1 MYFRVYKDRVKRKTD
16 TAFVKRAKGLV
27 AGFLAFLFCINL
39 GRIGWI
45 MAFHG
50 EEYRQAAVESQ
61 LYDQTID
68 AIRGTIYD
76 RNMTPLVTS
85 TSAWILCANP
95 NEIRKVFSKYDES
108 HLKEYYSYLSKGLAK
123 ILGLKA
129 KEVKKLIKKE
139 NSQYVRIRKEITPS
153 EKIALQAFLEEEYV
167 FYVTVETSSWGKT
180 KTEEKKRTIKPAS
193 CFSYENDSTRVYAQ
207 SHLASTVLG
216 VVNDENNG
224 VTGLESYYNSTLT
237 GESGRIVTAKDS
249 RGQVLDSSFE
259 TVFDAS
265 EGNGVVTTIDQ
276 NIQSYLENAL
286 EQAKKNINSESVYG
300 IVMDVDTGAVLAMSE
315 KPDFDLTNPGTLNE
329 YADTT
334 LLKTFEKGSEE
345 YNEEYSRLLYEQWSS
360 ACVTDTYEPGS
371 TFKIFGASAAIEE
384 GTASLNTTYNCVG
397 YNRIKD
403 ITYHCANSR
412 AHGHQTL
419 TQMLMNSCN
428 CGFINVGQTLGIE
441 RYMKYFEAFGF
452 TERTGIDIGNEAYP
466 YVHNAETMSVVDL
479 ASTSFG
485 QTFRITPLQLITA
498 TCAIANGGKLMKPYL
513 VQSVVDGEG
522 NIVSQ
527 TEPTVVRNVISQST
541 SQKVVS
547 MMEAVVEAGTGKNA
561 YLAGYR
567 VAGKTATAQKLDD
580 SAEQEIYVASFVCF
594 APADDPEVAILI
606 CVDNGP
612 GEIRGGGALA
622 APIAKDVMSSTLS
635 YLNIE
640 PRYTESELKK
650 ISGTTPSLTGK
661 NVSQAKI
668 AAAAE
673 GYVTR
678 VVGNGDTV
686 ISQVPAARQT
696 IPSGGVIVLYTETDM
711 KAQEVEVPDFSGLTV
726 SQVNSLAV
734 SKGINAVFSG
744 PTDASGTVSYSQ
756 DFPAGA
762 VVEAGS
768 RITVYFKAEVID
780 ED

>member
-1 MYFRVYKDRVKRKTD
+1 MYFRLYKDRVKRKTD
-16 TAFVKRAKGLV
+16 TTFVKRAKGLV
-27 AGFLAFLFCINL
+27 AGFLVFLFCVNL

-61 LYDQTID
+61 LYDETIE

-95 NEIRKVFSKYDES
+95 NEIRKLFSKYDES
-108 HLKEYYSYLSKGLAK
+108 YLNEYYSYLAKGIAK
-123 ILGLKA
+123 ILDLEA
-129 KEVKKLIKKE
+129 KDVKKLLKKE
-139 NSQYVRIRKEITPS
+139 DSQYVRIKKEVTPS
-153 EKIALQAFLEEEYV
+153 EKIALQAFLEEKYI
-167 FYVTVETSSWGKT
+167 FYVSVETTSWGKT
-180 KTEEKKRTIKPAS
+180 TTEEKKKSVSPSS

-224 VTGLESYYNSTLT
+224 VTGLESYYNSILT

-265 EGNGVVTTIDQ
+265 EGNGIVITIDA

-286 EQAKKNINSESVYG
+286 EQALNSINSESVYG
-300 IVMDVDTGAVLAMSE
+300 IVMDVDTGAILAMSE
-315 KPDFDLTNPGTLNE
+315 KPDFDLTSPGTLND
-329 YADTT
+329 YADTS
-334 LLKTFEKGSEE
+334 LLKTFESGSEE
-345 YNEEYSRLLYEQWSS
+345 YNTEYSRLLYEQWSS
-360 ACVTDTYEPGS
+360 SCVTDTYEPGS

-384 GTASLNTTYNCVG
+384 GTASLNTTYTCVG
-397 YNRIKD
+397 YNRVAD
-403 ITYHCANSR
+403 TTYHCANNR
-412 AHGHQTL
+412 AHGYQTL

-441 RYMKYFEAFGF
+441 SYMKYFEAFGF
-452 TERTGIDIGNEAYP
+452 TERTGIDIGNEAYS
-466 YVHNAETMSVVDL
+466 YVHNAETMSIVDL

-485 QTFRITPLQLITA
+485 QSFRITPLQLITA

-513 VQSVVDGEG
+513 VQSVVDSEA

-527 TEPTVVRNVISQST
+527 TEPTVVRNVISEST
-541 SQKVVS
+541 SQKVTS

-580 SAEQEIYVASFVCF
+580 NSEQEIYVASFVCF

-606 CVDNGP
+606 CVENGA

-622 APIAKDVMSSTLS
+622 APIAKEVMSSTLS

-650 ISGTTPSLTGK
+650 ISGTTPALIGK
-661 NVSQAKI
+661 NISQAKVS
-668 AAAAE
+668 AAAE
-673 GYVTR
+673 GYSTR
-678 VVGNGDTV
+678 VVGDGDTV
-686 ISQVPAARQT
+686 ISQVPASGQT
-696 IPSGGVIVLYTETDM
+696 IPSGGVVVLYTETDM
-711 KAQEVEVPDFSGLTV
+711 QAQEVEVPDFSGLTV

-756 DFPAGA
+756 DVAVGA
-762 VVEAGS
+762 TVEAGS
-768 RITVYFKAEVID
+768 KITVYFKAEVID